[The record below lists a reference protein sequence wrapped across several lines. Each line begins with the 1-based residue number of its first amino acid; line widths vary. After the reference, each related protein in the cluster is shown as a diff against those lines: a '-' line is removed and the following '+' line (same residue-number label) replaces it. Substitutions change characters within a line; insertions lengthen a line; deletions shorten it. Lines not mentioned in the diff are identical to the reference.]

1 VNPLTT
7 METTKYSFWVERHE
21 ICYVQWIIESYD
33 GMASTRTIDPVSG
46 EIEISIAPG
55 CEEEIF
61 SLIKYLTEEGG
72 IYVKEKK
79 AH

>member
-1 VNPLTT
+1 
-7 METTKYSFWVERHE
+7 METSKYIFSVERHE
-21 ICYVQWIIESYD
+21 ICYLQWAIESYD
-33 GMASTRTIDPVSG
+33 GMAFMRTIDPVRG

-61 SLIKYLTEEGG
+61 SLIKYLTEKGG

-79 AH
+79 AY